1 MGLPLS
7 SRKIAILYQLFDGMH
22 VSALHAAVNFRK
34 HLKVDLSRREVLTL
48 MALFTFWQCKI
59 ISPSYNLLLE
69 RCVGAKRSTMFTAMK
84 SLEDRGLLI
93 RRSFLDRKDGSRHVV
108 FFLDLP
114 GIFTDEC
121 CAQLDSDPKAPIT
134 TRHTIEVGRTAS
146 TEEILAM
153 VTFADV
159 SQWQEIDCKL
169 TRRKLPLGNFDD
181 LSGFLLP
188 CPDNFPVR
196 EEEDPKP
203 ELCVAVSDNQGD
215 LFDML
220 HEAKTQET
228 NNKAA
233 ATHGT
238 EDQGAYGTLW
248 PTAATIPGGSA
259 WTPADVEDT
268 STVPATPAA
277 EESVQERAERIIHDH
292 AGDDVIDAEII
303 DVEIVEDETPSDTLI
318 DAPVSQELAIATPA
332 VPVKAKKPKKRND
345 YPDDFEEFWRIYPRH
360 EDKKK
365 AFKVW
370 QTALKNGATA
380 DEIIAGAA
388 RYAKYR
394 AGEPEQ
400 YTKHPS
406 TWLNGDCWENEYS
419 TAGTGYGSGQYG
431 SRMSPEEAADN
442 RAAVSSTF
450 MRTIRMWG
458 FSSMEEY
465 LEHEAA
471 KEKIAREDEEK
482 MYAEQA
488 AILSAF

>member
-1 MGLPLS
+1 MAHGNLVRNYFACNAQAALLNPGLVKVELS
-7 SRKIAILYQLFDGMH
+7 TKEVLAYA
-22 VSALHAAVNFRK
+22 ALLSYWGCDTITPTWDA
-34 HLKVDLSRREVLTL
+34 LLSRSRLGKTALSAALDSLEVKRTL
-48 MALFTFWQCKI
+48 ERRRFTDRTGRRHVIYFLNVEALFEKDVIEAC
-59 ISPSYNLLLE
+59 
-69 RCVGAKRSTMFTAMK
+69 G
-84 SLEDRGLLI
+84 LEDDLYKHSIKEGTSDNAVLARVRHLNTTGWKSTRFTTKQVKESLAPEEESSCGYDEDSLDG
-93 RRSFLDRKDGSRHVV
+93 FL
-108 FFLDLP
+108 
-114 GIFTDEC
+114 
-121 CAQLDSDPKAPIT
+121 
-134 TRHTIEVGRTAS
+134 
-146 TEEILAM
+146 
-153 VTFADV
+153 
-159 SQWQEIDCKL
+159 
-169 TRRKLPLGNFDD
+169 
-181 LSGFLLP
+181 LSGF
-188 CPDNFPVR
+188 PDEMPVEEPR
-196 EEEDPKP
+196 EEIYPREGMQPLFGDGADLEDDAQSTP
-203 ELCVAVSDNQGD
+203 ELASDSSD
-215 LFDML
+215 P
-220 HEAKTQET
+220 
-228 NNKAA
+228 
-233 ATHGT
+233 
-238 EDQGAYGTLW
+238 W
-248 PTAATIPGGSA
+248 PTAATIPGGSEWA
-259 WTPADVEDT
+259 PDDTEDT
-268 STVPATPAA
+268 SMVFDTPVQH
-277 EESVQERAERIIHDH
+277 ETVQERAERIIHDRT
-292 AGDDVIDAEII
+292 GDDVIDAEII

-318 DAPVSQELAIATPA
+318 DVPASQELAIAAPKA
-332 VPVKAKKPKKRND
+332 PVKAKKSKKRRND
-345 YPDDFEEFWRIYPRH
+345 YPDDFEEFWRIYPRR

-471 KEKIAREDEEK
+471 KEKIAREDEET

>member
-1 MGLPLS
+1 
-7 SRKIAILYQLFDGMH
+7 MH

-84 SLEDRGLLI
+84 SLEDRGLLV

-181 LSGFLLP
+181 LSDFLLP
-188 CPDNFPVR
+188 CPDNIPAHA
-196 EEEDPKP
+196 EEEPKP
-203 ELCVAVSDNQGD
+203 DLCVAVSDNQGD

-228 NNKAA
+228 SNKAA

-248 PTAATIPGGSA
+248 PTAATIPGGSTWA
-259 WTPADVEDT
+259 PADVEDT

-277 EESVQERAERIIHDH
+277 EESVQEHAERIIRDH

-303 DVEIVEDETPSDTLI
+303 DVEIVEDETPSDALI
-318 DAPVSQELAIATPA
+318 DVPVSQELAIAAPKA
-332 VPVKAKKPKKRND
+332 PVKAKKSSG
-345 YPDDFEEFWRIYPRH
+345 YTDDFENFWRTYPRRI
-360 EDKKK
+360 EKKS
-365 AFKVW
+365 AFKAW
-370 QTALKNGATA
+370 KTALKSGATA
-380 DEIIAGAA
+380 DEITAGAA

-394 AGEPEQ
+394 AGEPERF
-400 YTKHPS
+400 TKHPS
-406 TWLNGDCWENEYS
+406 TWLNQGCWEDEYS
-419 TAGTGYGSGQYG
+419 TAGIGYTQGGYG

-442 RAAVSSTF
+442 RAAVTSAFIHS
-450 MRTIRMWG
+450 IRMQG

-465 LEHEAA
+465 LEHDAAMERLSREAA
-471 KEKIAREDEEK
+471 EEE
-482 MYAEQA
+482 YAERA
-488 AILSAF
+488 AILNAF

>member
-84 SLEDRGLLI
+84 SLEDRGLLV

-181 LSGFLLP
+181 LSDFLLP
-188 CPDNFPVR
+188 CPDNIPAHA
-196 EEEDPKP
+196 EEEPKP
-203 ELCVAVSDNQGD
+203 DLCVAVSDNQGD

-228 NNKAA
+228 SNKAA
-233 ATHGT
+233 ATHES

-259 WTPADVEDT
+259 WAPTDVEDT

-277 EESVQERAERIIHDH
+277 EESVQEHAERIIRDH

-332 VPVKAKKPKKRND
+332 APMKAKKPSG
-345 YPDDFEEFWRIYPRH
+345 YTDDFENFWRTYPRRI
-360 EDKKK
+360 EKKS
-365 AFKVW
+365 AFKAW
-370 QTALKNGATA
+370 KTALKSGATA
-380 DEIIAGAA
+380 DEITAGAA

-394 AGEPEQ
+394 AGEPERF
-400 YTKHPS
+400 TKHPS
-406 TWLNGDCWENEYS
+406 TWLNQGCWEDEYS
-419 TAGTGYGSGQYG
+419 TAGIGYGSGQYG
-431 SRMSPEEAADN
+431 SRLSPEEAALN
-442 RAAVSSTF
+442 REAVASTF
-450 MRTIRMWG
+450 ADRLREWG
-458 FSSMEEY
+458 YSSVEEY
-465 LEHEAA
+465 REHTEGLSRMY
-471 KEKIAREDEEK
+471 REDAEEQR
-482 MYAEQA
+482 AQEF
-488 AILSAF
+488 AILNAF

>member
-1 MGLPLS
+1 
-7 SRKIAILYQLFDGMH
+7 MH

-121 CAQLDSDPKAPIT
+121 CAQLDSDPKSPIT

-159 SQWQEIDCKL
+159 SQWQEINCKL

-196 EEEDPKP
+196 EEEEPKP

-228 NNKAA
+228 SNKAA
-233 ATHGT
+233 ETHGT

-259 WTPADVEDT
+259 WAPADVEDT

-277 EESVQERAERIIHDH
+277 GESVQERAEHIIRDH
-292 AGDDVIDAEII
+292 PSDDMI
-303 DVEIVEDETPSDTLI
+303 DVP
-318 DAPVSQELAIATPA
+318 ASQELTITTPKT
-332 VPVKAKKPKKRND
+332 PVKAKGNSEGECEKEFAKFYEIFPRHVGRKPAFEAWKKVLKAGKKTAAELIEAAEAYAEYRAGKPKK
-345 YPDDFEEFWRIYPRH
+345 
-360 EDKKK
+360 
-365 AFKVW
+365 
-370 QTALKNGATA
+370 
-380 DEIIAGAA
+380 
-388 RYAKYR
+388 
-394 AGEPEQ
+394 
-400 YTKHPS
+400 YTLHPA
-406 TWLNGDCWENEYS
+406 TWLNQERWADEYEEDN
-419 TAGTGYGSGQYG
+419 TGYGSGQYG

-442 RAAVSSTF
+442 RAAVTSSF
-450 MRTIRMWG
+450 IRSIRMQG

-465 LEHEAA
+465 LEHDAAMERLSREAA
-471 KEKIAREDEEK
+471 EEE
-482 MYAEQA
+482 YTERA
-488 AILSAF
+488 AILNAF

>member
-1 MGLPLS
+1 
-7 SRKIAILYQLFDGMH
+7 MH
-22 VSALHAAVNFRK
+22 VSALHAAVNSRK
-34 HLKVDLSRREVLTL
+34 HLKVDLNRREVLTL

-59 ISPSYNLLLE
+59 VSPSYNLLLE
-69 RCVGAKRSTMFTAMK
+69 RCVGAKRSTMFSAMK

-188 CPDNFPVR
+188 CPNNVPVHK
-196 EEEDPKP
+196 EEEPEP
-203 ELCVAVSDNQGD
+203 ELCVTVSDNQGD

-220 HEAKTQET
+220 HETKTQES
-228 NNKAA
+228 NNQAKA
-233 ATHGT
+233 TSNTKT
-238 EDQGAYGTLW
+238 EGAYGMSW
-248 PTAATIPGGSA
+248 PETAKVPGGSEWA
-259 WTPADVEDT
+259 PDDTTST
-268 STVPATPAA
+268 STVSGAPAQH
-277 EESVQERAERIIHDH
+277 ESVQERTEHIIRNHS
-292 AGDDVIDAEII
+292 GDDVIDAEII
-303 DVEIVEDETPSDTLI
+303 DVEIVEDETPPDTLI
-318 DAPVSQELAIATPA
+318 DVPVSQELTVAAPKTPA
-332 VPVKAKKPKKRND
+332 KAKKSKKSKKRND
-345 YPDDFEEFWRIYPRH
+345 YPDDFEEFWRTYPRH

-471 KEKIAREDEEK
+471 KEKIAREDEET

>member
-1 MGLPLS
+1 
-7 SRKIAILYQLFDGMH
+7 MH

-84 SLEDRGLLI
+84 SLEDRGLLV

-146 TEEILAM
+146 TEEILTM

-181 LSGFLLP
+181 LSDFLLP
-188 CPDNFPVR
+188 CPDNIPAHA
-196 EEEDPKP
+196 EEEPKP
-203 ELCVAVSDNQGD
+203 DLCVAVSDNQGD

-228 NNKAA
+228 SNKAA

-238 EDQGAYGTLW
+238 EDHGAYGTLW
-248 PTAATIPGGSA
+248 PTAATIPGGSTWA
-259 WTPADVEDT
+259 PADVEDT

-277 EESVQERAERIIHDH
+277 EESVQERAERIIRDH
-292 AGDDVIDAEII
+292 AGDDMI
-303 DVEIVEDETPSDTLI
+303 DVEIVEGETPSDALI
-318 DAPVSQELAIATPA
+318 DVPASQELAIATPA
-332 VPVKAKKPKKRND
+332 VPVKAKKTKKRND
-345 YPDDFEEFWRIYPRH
+345 YPDDFENFWRTYPRH

-365 AFKVW
+365 AFVAW
-370 QTALKNGATA
+370 QKALKGGATV
-380 DEIIAGAA
+380 DEIIAGAV

-400 YTKHPS
+400 YTKHPA

-431 SRMSPEEAADN
+431 SRLSPEEAALN
-442 RAAVSSTF
+442 RGAIASTF
-450 MRTIRMWG
+450 ADRLREWG
-458 FSSMEEY
+458 YSSIEEY
-465 LEHEAA
+465 REHTEGLSRMY
-471 KEKIAREDEEK
+471 REDAEEQR
-482 MYAEQA
+482 AQEL
-488 AILSAF
+488 AILNAF

>member
-1 MGLPLS
+1 MAHGNLVRNYFACNAQAALLNPSLVKIKLS
-7 SRKIAILYQLFDGMH
+7 TKE
-22 VSALHAAVNFRK
+22 ALAYAA
-34 HLKVDLSRREVLTL
+34 LLSYWGCDTITPTWDALLSRSRLGKTALSAALDSLEVKRTL
-48 MALFTFWQCKI
+48 ERRRFTDRTGRRHVIYFLNVEALFEKDVIEACGMEDDLYKHSI
-59 ISPSYNLLLE
+59 KE
-69 RCVGAKRSTMFTAMK
+69 GASDSAVLARVHHLNTTGWKSTRFTTKHVKESLAPEEESSCGYDED
-84 SLEDRGLLI
+84 SLEG
-93 RRSFLDRKDGSRHVV
+93 FL
-108 FFLDLP
+108 
-114 GIFTDEC
+114 
-121 CAQLDSDPKAPIT
+121 
-134 TRHTIEVGRTAS
+134 
-146 TEEILAM
+146 
-153 VTFADV
+153 
-159 SQWQEIDCKL
+159 
-169 TRRKLPLGNFDD
+169 
-181 LSGFLLP
+181 LSGFP
-188 CPDNFPVR
+188 NEMPVEEPR
-196 EEEDPKP
+196 EEIYPREGMQPLFGDGADLEDDAQSTP
-203 ELCVAVSDNQGD
+203 ELASDSSD
-215 LFDML
+215 P
-220 HEAKTQET
+220 
-228 NNKAA
+228 
-233 ATHGT
+233 
-238 EDQGAYGTLW
+238 W
-248 PTAATIPGGSA
+248 PTAATIPGGSEWA
-259 WTPADVEDT
+259 PDDAEDT
-268 STVPATPAA
+268 SMVFDVPTQR
-277 EESVQERAERIIHDH
+277 ESVQERAERIIRDH
-292 AGDDVIDAEII
+292 PGDDMIDAEII

-318 DAPVSQELAIATPA
+318 DVPASQELAITTPA
-332 VPVKAKKPKKRND
+332 VPVKAKKSKKRND

-431 SRMSPEEAADN
+431 SRISPEEAADN

-471 KEKIAREDEEK
+471 KEKIAREDEET

>member
-1 MGLPLS
+1 
-7 SRKIAILYQLFDGMH
+7 MH

-34 HLKVDLSRREVLTL
+34 HLKVDLSRREILTL

-121 CAQLDSDPKAPIT
+121 CAQLDSDPKSPIT

-159 SQWQEIDCKL
+159 SQWQEISCKP
-169 TRRKLPLGNFDD
+169 TRKKLLEDIFDD

-196 EEEDPKP
+196 EDEKPKP

-228 NNKAA
+228 SNKAA
-233 ATHGT
+233 ATHDT

-259 WTPADVEDT
+259 WAPADVEDT
-268 STVPATPAA
+268 PTVPDAPAQC
-277 EESVQERAERIIHDH
+277 ESVQERAERIIRDH
-292 AGDDVIDAEII
+292 PGDDVIDAEVI

-318 DAPVSQELAIATPA
+318 DVPVSQELAVVAPVA
-332 VPVKAKKPKKRND
+332 PVKAKKQTG
-345 YPDDFEEFWRIYPRH
+345 YTDDFENFWRTYPRRI
-360 EDKKK
+360 EKKS
-365 AFKVW
+365 AFKAW
-370 QTALKNGATA
+370 KGALKKGATA
-380 DEIIAGAA
+380 DEITAGAA

-406 TWLNGDCWENEYS
+406 TWLNQECWEDEYS
-419 TAGTGYGSGQYG
+419 TAGIGYGYNGG
-431 SRMSPEEAADN
+431 NGTGLVARNAEEAEYLRQLDN
-442 RAAVSSTF
+442 SCSEMYYRSL
-450 MRTIRMWG
+450 G
-458 FSSMEEY
+458 FSTAAEY
-465 LEHEAA
+465 VEYQRGIAELNAREAEAEYAEAA
-471 KEKIAREDEEK
+471 ARRIA
-482 MYAEQA
+482 
-488 AILSAF
+488 F